1 VFRWDR
7 CGDWSC
13 KPEKIHTVVDDNRV
27 NVVHLQSRYRSADEG
42 VAFRR
47 FRPARTAPE
56 PADDTKNGHVDS
68 VCTWSRSPLG
78 CRVAAT
84 NADRCRPNCD
94 RRKPSRCMHRP
105 RRTVQPP
112 CADHPR
118 RPNAVLRLSR
128 TSPYTLPPPPDACP
142 WLRLGVGISVL
153 VMVTIRS

>member
-1 VFRWDR
+1 METGVVSRR
-7 CGDWSC
+7 RSIQLSTT
-13 KPEKIHTVVDDNRV
+13 IHRM
-27 NVVHLQSRYRSADEG
+27 NVVHLQSRFRSADEG
-42 VAFRR
+42 VAFRG

-105 RRTVQPP
+105 RRTVQPH

-128 TSPYTLPPPPDACP
+128 TSPYTLPPPG
-142 WLRLGVGISVL
+142 RLPL
-153 VMVTIRS
+153 VKVRRLDQCFGYG